1 NGSTE
6 EKESFKYGSIYGY
19 NSLHHLL
26 SANLKPQLYQSK
38 STDLIAGESNNL
50 LEFCYG
56 LNCGTKLETIVPPE
70 SAKALSSKHE
80 FDLQMPRNS
89 DGSSEQCKAGPDFFS
104 FYACQIIDLLSE
116 DKNTLS
122 NSNASELSQGKY
134 MVVNDKESMDC
145 SPKDVDSLF
154 ENNIGA
160 ELSDFKKGRLKG
172 LLRQSVNDLSMEVD
186 EV

>member
-1 NGSTE
+1 MSE
-6 EKESFKYGSIYGY
+6 
-19 NSLHHLL
+19 
-26 SANLKPQLYQSK
+26 
-38 STDLIAGESNNL
+38 
-50 LEFCYG
+50 
-56 LNCGTKLETIVPPE
+56 
-70 SAKALSSKHE
+70 
-80 FDLQMPRNS
+80 MPRNS
-89 DGSSEQCKAGPDFFS
+89 DGSSKQCKAGPDFFS
-104 FYACQIIDLLSE
+104 FYACQIADLLSE

-186 EV
+186 EAFKFSADKELLREPRVRVGLFQNSISVIIGNHGNIIGKHQQYS

>member
-1 NGSTE
+1 MSLIFNCRMQSSST
-6 EKESFKYGSIYGY
+6 SIM
-19 NSLHHLL
+19 S
-26 SANLKPQLYQSK
+26 
-38 STDLIAGESNNL
+38 E
-50 LEFCYG
+50 
-56 LNCGTKLETIVPPE
+56 
-70 SAKALSSKHE
+70 
-80 FDLQMPRNS
+80 MPRNS
-89 DGSSEQCKAGPDFFS
+89 DGSSKQCKVGPDFFS
-104 FYACQIIDLLSE
+104 FYACQIADLLLE